1 MENNRIDYID
11 IAKGVGMLAIIWGHI
26 MLFGWS
32 YKLVYSF
39 HIPLFF
45 CLSGMCFNQKKYDSV
60 WQLIKR
66 RVQTL
71 LIPYVI
77 FSLVT
82 WLIYVVGVLAFHN
95 DTMQN
100 CWYYLLQTVFAQ
112 GSGGYLEH
120 NVALWF
126 VTCLFV
132 VDVLYYF
139 ISKLPDWANILV
151 CLLCAAGGI
160 LMSSHYYNITTLPW
174 SVDSALSA
182 IPFFAFGNLMV
193 KKLSHEK
200 IVQSV
205 DNHLLIY
212 VVVTVL
218 LTVFLVINV
227 QNNGYISM
235 GHNCLGDRTWLFYL
249 NAFIGTVST
258 ILFSLILSSL
268 LSKGILKRTIT
279 YIRWLGNNSF
289 YAMASHLPLKA
300 ALLTIPARMLH
311 TNTGSGL
318 CSNIWISLVAFIAT
332 LLVTSIVIQLINKG
346 KELFAKRKQ
355 YK

>member
-45 CLSGMCFNQKKYDSV
+45 CLSGMCFNQKKYTSV

-77 FSLVT
+77 FSVVT
-82 WLIYVVGVLAFHN
+82 WLIYVAGVLAFHN

-100 CWYYLLQTVFAQ
+100 CWYYLLQTILAQ

-151 CLLCAAGGI
+151 CLLCATGGV

-182 IPFFAFGNLMV
+182 MPFFAFGNLMV

-212 VVVTVL
+212 VAITVL

-235 GHNCLGDRTWLFYL
+235 GHNCLGDCTWLFYL
-249 NAFIGTVST
+249 NAFIGSIST

-268 LSKGILKRTIT
+268 LKRSKFVKPISFL
-279 YIRWLGNNSF
+279 RWFGNNSF

-300 ALLTIPARMLH
+300 ALLTIPANMLH

-318 CSNIWISLVAFIAT
+318 CSNIWISLAAFVVTVIA
-332 LLVTSIVIQLINKG
+332 TSIVIQLINKG
-346 KELFAKRKQ
+346 KKMVAERKI
-355 YK
+355 K